1 VRGDGTLA
9 DFPTSTGGGS
19 SVSYYL
25 NSSVSQG
32 TIGGVAYRQLSKT
45 PISGAGTDITAS
57 TNGYIASYITDAND
71 PALLEIPA
79 GNFNCEFYFSVNSN
93 NHNPYVYA
101 ELYKYDGTTFTLLGT
116 SQSIPEYLTNGTTLS
131 AYYFAIPVAVAALTI
146 TDRLA
151 IRIYANVDTKIV
163 TLHTE
168 NNHLCQVV
176 TTFSKGLTSLNNLTR
191 QVQFLATGTSGTD
204 FAISSSTATHTFNL
218 PVASATNTGKLSS
231 TDWSTFNNKLST
243 ATAASTYVPY
253 TGATGSVNLGLYE
266 LSAQNAFLNGVSG
279 VNGGNL
285 FLRQDIDFGQSAGYT
300 TLYSTGKNL
309 GFVSYVGSF
318 TYNALFSLN
327 SLTNNSTRTYTF
339 PDASGTIALT
349 SQLTGGTVTSVA
361 ALTIGT
367 SGTDLS
373 SSVAN
378 STTTPVITLNV
389 PTASATNRGALSS
402 ADWTTFNNKYNL
414 PTFSNGS
421 ILFIKFST
429 IAENNPKFFW
439 NDTNS
444 YLGIGTNVP
453 TAGVTSF
460 SSTPATQFK
469 AAGVAPAMTFS
480 NTLTAATYAAVFGL
494 ATSNNDF
501 VSGTATGDFA
511 IANQSTSAGAIV
523 FGTGTTE
530 RMRMTSAGTFSIG
543 NTNSSFNLDV
553 TGTGRFTT
561 TLTANKLVAGNA
573 STDNVAIFTTY
584 DEGKALQLKGS
595 TGDLIFVPYF
605 NPSIGAKIIAQNTAG
620 SANTP
625 LSLIASSINLLSP
638 LSGTSATFSSSVTAN
653 TFVEIV
659 GDLRFNSNSADRSI
673 YFRGTAGSPDT
684 NWKMGTYITPTGAT
698 VVTSA
703 ATVIDVFNGAGYGF
717 MVRNTSNAPLLQI
730 AGNTGAA
737 TFSSSVTSPVIKLSD
752 STLSG
757 AGNFEF
763 TSEAFFGARFQSN
776 AYKFMAGNNSTE
788 YMRITSGGNVGIGTT
803 GSAWDTVTNLQV
815 LNASLGGFFGNT
827 YLGAN
832 TYYGSGGWKY
842 ITTDFSSRIELAGG
856 GFEFYT
862 APSGTAG
869 SAVSFSRPMVIT
881 SGSQV
886 ITTMNAVNNPVVIEQ
901 TSTNPYGPWFKFTT
915 DINNG
920 TNYYWVASALVSG
933 NEFVR
938 AKLLSNGGL
947 ANYQSNNTNL
957 SDERTK
963 KDIIPLESYW
973 DKFKAIE
980 IVKFKYKDQ
989 THDDFNI
996 GVIAQQVE
1004 SVAPE
1009 FVDIDGWDN
1018 KLKLDEDGNEIIS
1031 DDEPLKSIYTADLH
1045 HATIK
1050 VLQECMSKIEEQQAQ
1065 IEELKQLIL
1074 NK

>member
-1 VRGDGTLA
+1 
-9 DFPTSTGGGS
+9 
-19 SVSYYL
+19 
-25 NSSVSQG
+25 
-32 TIGGVAYRQLSKT
+32 
-45 PISGAGTDITAS
+45 
-57 TNGYIASYITDAND
+57 
-71 PALLEIPA
+71 
-79 GNFNCEFYFSVNSN
+79 
-93 NHNPYVYA
+93 
-101 ELYKYDGTTFTLLGT
+101 
-116 SQSIPEYLTNGTTLS
+116 
-131 AYYFAIPVAVAALTI
+131 VAVAALTI

-151 IRIYANVDTKIV
+151 IRIYVNVDGRVV

-191 QVQFLATGTSGTD
+191 QVQFLGTGTSGTD
-204 FAISSSTATHTFNL
+204 FNIVSSLATHTFNL
-218 PVASATNTGKLSS
+218 PIASATNTGKLSS
-231 TDWSTFNNKLST
+231 TDWSTFNAKQPAGNYVTLDTTQTISGLKTFSGASVNIAPTSGDGGILNLKRGAYTGGINDYTSLISQGDNFGIASLTSSSNRSILFDFASITSGILRTYTLPNASGIIALTSNLS
-243 ATAASTYVPY
+243 SYVPY
-253 TGATGSVNLGLYE
+253 SGATANVNLGLYE
-266 LSAQNAFLNGVSG
+266 LLAQNAFLNGVSG

-285 FLRQDIDFGQSAGYT
+285 FLRQDVDFGQSAGYT

-327 SLTNNSTRTYTF
+327 SLTNNSTRTYTL
-339 PDASGTIALT
+339 PDASGTLALT
-349 SQLTGGTVTSVA
+349 SDLTGGTVTSVA

-367 SGTDLS
+367 TGTDLS

-378 STTTPVITLNV
+378 GTTTPVITLNV

-530 RMRMTSAGTFSIG
+530 KMRMTSAGTFSIG

-638 LSGTSATFSSSVTAN
+638 LSGTSATFSGSLGVNSTIRSTGQTDPSSG
-653 TFVEIV
+653 V
-659 GDLRFNSNSADRSI
+659 GMELFYRAADTS
-673 YFRGTAGSPDT
+673 S
-684 NWKMGTYITPTGAT
+684 YIQSYDRT
-698 VVTSA
+698 
-703 ATVIDVFNGAGYGF
+703 NGAWKDVRIYGNTLYF
-717 MVRNTSNAPLLQI
+717 GTQGTNSLTINTS
-730 AGNTGAA
+730 
-737 TFSSSVTSPVIKLSD
+737 
-752 STLSG
+752 
-757 AGNFEF
+757 
-763 TSEAFFGARFQSN
+763 
-776 AYKFMAGNNSTE
+776 
-788 YMRITSGGNVGIGTT
+788 GNVGIGSTDPGALLVLRST
-803 GSAWDTVTNLQV
+803 QANSSNFAWLTFRN
-815 LNASLGGFFGNT
+815 
-827 YLGAN
+827 GAN
-832 TYYGSGGWKY
+832 GFGTWGFYKSGNNNLSLAYGTDSDTPMNNATAITFQYGGAVLMG
-842 ITTDFSSRIELAGG
+842 ITTNSASARLALDAIGMAVYDGSNYRQCYMNGSTMAWWNGSNQGTLSSAGVWTDASDISIKKDVVDIKYGLDAVLELKPRSYKMKNDDLEQV
-856 GFEFYT
+856 GFIAQE
-862 APSGTAG
+862 
-869 SAVSFSRPMVIT
+869 VE
-881 SGSQV
+881 QV
-886 ITTMNAVNNPVVIEQ
+886 IKELVSTDNKGMKGLSYGQLTAILTKAIQEQ
-901 TSTNPYGPWFKFTT
+901 TQIIK
-915 DINNG
+915 DLEARI
-920 TNYYWVASALVSG
+920 VS
-933 NEFVR
+933 
-938 AKLLSNGGL
+938 
-947 ANYQSNNTNL
+947 
-957 SDERTK
+957 
-963 KDIIPLESYW
+963 LES
-973 DKFKAIE
+973 K
-980 IVKFKYKDQ
+980 
-989 THDDFNI
+989 
-996 GVIAQQVE
+996 
-1004 SVAPE
+1004 
-1009 FVDIDGWDN
+1009 
-1018 KLKLDEDGNEIIS
+1018 
-1031 DDEPLKSIYTADLH
+1031 
-1045 HATIK
+1045 
-1050 VLQECMSKIEEQQAQ
+1050 
-1065 IEELKQLIL
+1065 
-1074 NK
+1074 